1 MANIDA
7 YLDIIANEPKGR
19 SVKSAIYDA
28 LKAINEQAEI
38 RPPAKREVPVGEMIG
53 DTGYLTYWEI
63 GDMTPGELGFS
74 SDIQNGWRMSG
85 TGVDYSEAESTTIY
99 AGAAGRIFAV
109 AVNDWVEDAPD
120 LTITDA
126 SSTGL
131 TWELMTSF
139 EANMTVY
146 DGGEGSSIKE
156 EYPDDNIVVKGI
168 VHSHSELPTNAADG
182 DVYICPLDDTVSPPS
197 TIFWRRSVE
206 GVLAGWFIE
215 HMSEFKREVSKRVT
229 VWSAVVPNATGI
241 SVSVHTTSQDE
252 GDVTL
257 GVFYVADSKDVA
269 VSELDYRV
277 CLLDQ
282 NGFYGVKAYD
292 DTLTYKGEVNTQS
305 ALPRPGAVGDMYY
318 YTHEDQY
325 MVWNSVAVP
334 PDYEYDPSM
343 YMTYSDYV
351 EEGQTT
357 GVSEDTYKIF
367 VVVSLDAF
375 ANFQSALTPWRGFEG
390 TKATCSTGEPCCM
403 SAWMQ
408 TPGQNYGLFNY
419 IRGNELYRWVY
430 NGSVAI
436 VPLEIGERS
445 AQ

>member
-1 MANIDA
+1 MANIDT

-19 SVKSAIYDA
+19 LVKGAIYDA

-99 AGAAGRIFAV
+99 AGASGRIFAV

-120 LTITDA
+120 LTITDS

-139 EANMTVY
+139 EADMTVY

-241 SVSVHTTSQDE
+241 SVSVHTTNQDE

-257 GVFYVADSKDVA
+257 GVFYVADTKDVA

-277 CLLDQ
+277 CLVDQ
-282 NGFYGVKAYD
+282 NGFYGVKSYD
-292 DTLTYKGEVNTQS
+292 LSKEYKGEVS
-305 ALPRPGAVGDMYY
+305 GHGGLPFPGDSGDTYY
-318 YTHEDQY
+318 DTTSDEF
-325 MVWNSVAVP
+325 VIWNDA
-334 PDYEYDPSM
+334 DGWDYDPAM
-343 YMTYSDYV
+343 YLSYSDYV
-351 EEGQTT
+351 EEGQPT
-357 GVSEDTYKIF
+357 GVSEGTYRIF
-367 VVVSLDAF
+367 VVVSLLPF
-375 ANFQSALTPWRGFEG
+375 ASFASALTLPSTLGNHAE
-390 TKATCSTGEPCCM
+390 KAACPTGEACTM
-403 SAWMQ
+403 TAWMQ
-408 TPGQNYGLFNY
+408 KPSASPVPFNY
-419 IRGNELYRWVY
+419 VYGRELYRWVY

-436 VPLEIGERS
+436 IPLEIGERS
-445 AQ
+445 TQ